1 MSSETAPLLPT
12 SVRSHLPSQSQVQA
26 KLPSK
31 QQRIQV
37 SQSVGALK
45 AGKFPS
51 QDQVSRMIDVVVNS
65 DVLKSGGGPNSR
77 TARLGEEGTRLSEDF
92 KNVLRCLK
100 KWGEEKNGDDLL
112 QNLFHNASHIDYDV
126 EVGESEYFPLQ
137 QPARRGPFADLFRR
151 DL

>member
-1 MSSETAPLLPT
+1 MSETEPLLPT
-12 SVRSHLPSQSQVQA
+12 SVRQQLPSQSQVQS

-31 QQRIQV
+31 NQRIQV
-37 SQSVGALK
+37 SQSIGALK

-51 QDQVSRMIDVVVNS
+51 QDQVSRMIDVVLSS

-77 TARLGEEGTRLSEDF
+77 TARLGEQGTRLSEDL

-112 QNLFHNASHIDYDV
+112 QNLLYNASQIDVDV
-126 EVGESEYFPLQ
+126 EVGESTCG
-137 QPARRGPFADLFRR
+137 RVVNSRTRH
-151 DL
+151 